1 MSELTDNLST
11 CDSEE
16 KSLFELL
23 KENEVSIPKI
33 QRDYAQGRNTKNIQY
48 IREMFLSNL
57 FEALS
62 DDADDKKLKLDF
74 IYGYEDQDQ
83 FQDKKITIFKPL
95 DGQQR
100 LTTLFLLHW
109 YAAKKEGVSE
119 DRLRVLKNFTYD
131 TRKSSRDFCEKLVVD
146 FQPDFGEEF
155 SEQTADRIEKQIMNQ
170 NWFTASWK
178 NDPTITSMLVML
190 KAIDKKFHGVS
201 DIWEK
206 LTGSK
211 PRIVFHL
218 LKMQN
223 LGLPDDLYIKMNAR
237 GKPLTDFEHFKSQ
250 FSEILSGKL
259 KDDFNNKID
268 QAWSDLFWD
277 IFKDKENPN
286 PDSDIAQKMDKGFLS
301 FVWFITDI
309 LIATK
314 GIEIQEQDF
323 WLEIIKKVYSDTQN
337 VEFLFDNLDFFEK
350 LNRSNESNF
359 PRFEEVFYIDQD
371 DFTEDKVRLFFNK
384 PAVNLFEKCVKEYRF
399 GDEKNAFSMGEQI
412 KNAFSMGEQILL
424 YAYIKSC
431 RRYDELDRVKLRKIR
446 NLTSDTWLRQ
456 EFFKHYLEEVDLI
469 LQKDELSAQPK
480 FSKRQF
486 DEDKT
491 KSDYIKE
498 HPENK
503 SVLYRLEDH
512 HLLRGSISIF
522 LRNSNGN
529 VDKDKNLPIIDENF
543 PALASKF
550 LERFCEKKS
559 DDEKQKD
566 FYESISP
573 ALLTLGDY
581 TQAYGASGKKRFG
594 NGNHVNTWREIFTQ
608 SNQRSSED
616 FDKTKETLKAYLKF
630 FIEHPEKTHRDMID
644 DYLAKFDDNQA
655 LPKDLNYYLIK
666 YPAFHKWQDQ
676 WTQGFYYWKNYDEPY
691 DCWMLFKRQFNGRHW
706 RPFLLAIT
714 EDFENCE
721 DLTKCC
727 SIEDYRSDL
736 SFNHNDLSIS
746 IGCANDGFV
755 FKFNCEGNDSFKDII
770 DQLIQENILTK
781 DNKLMITQD
790 DQGVDLEDRIIKL
803 KTVLEYLIDHY

>member
-74 IYGYEDQDQ
+74 VYGYEDQDQ
-83 FQDKKITIFKPL
+83 FQDKQITIFKPL

-131 TRKSSRDFCEKLVVD
+131 TRKSSRDFCEKLVD

-170 NWFTASWK
+170 NWFTANWK

-250 FSEILSGKL
+250 FSEILSDKL

-314 GIEIQEQDF
+314 GIEIQDF
-323 WLEIIKKVYSDTQN
+323 WPEIIKIKKVYSDTQN

-384 PAVNLFEKCVKEYRF
+384 PAVNLFEKCVKEYQF
-399 GDEKNAFSMGEQI
+399 GGE

-469 LQKDELSAQPK
+469 LQKDELSA
-480 FSKRQF
+480 
-486 DEDKT
+486 
-491 KSDYIKE
+491 
-498 HPENK
+498 
-503 SVLYRLEDH
+503 
-512 HLLRGSISIF
+512 
-522 LRNSNGN
+522 
-529 VDKDKNLPIIDENF
+529 
-543 PALASKF
+543 
-550 LERFCEKKS
+550 
-559 DDEKQKD
+559 
-566 FYESISP
+566 
-573 ALLTLGDY
+573 
-581 TQAYGASGKKRFG
+581 
-594 NGNHVNTWREIFTQ
+594 
-608 SNQRSSED
+608 
-616 FDKTKETLKAYLKF
+616 
-630 FIEHPEKTHRDMID
+630 
-644 DYLAKFDDNQA
+644 
-655 LPKDLNYYLIK
+655 
-666 YPAFHKWQDQ
+666 
-676 WTQGFYYWKNYDEPY
+676 
-691 DCWMLFKRQFNGRHW
+691 
-706 RPFLLAIT
+706 
-714 EDFENCE
+714 
-721 DLTKCC
+721 
-727 SIEDYRSDL
+727 
-736 SFNHNDLSIS
+736 
-746 IGCANDGFV
+746 
-755 FKFNCEGNDSFKDII
+755 
-770 DQLIQENILTK
+770 
-781 DNKLMITQD
+781 
-790 DQGVDLEDRIIKL
+790 
-803 KTVLEYLIDHY
+803 

>member
-1 MSELTDNLST
+1 MSELTDHLST
-11 CDSEE
+11 YDSEE

-48 IREMFLSNL
+48 IREMFLNNL
-57 FEALS
+57 FKALS

-83 FQDKKITIFKPL
+83 FQDKQITIFKPL

-119 DRLRVLKNFTYD
+119 DPLRVLKNFTYD
-131 TRKSSRDFCEKLVVD
+131 TRKSSRDFCEKLVD

-170 NWFTASWK
+170 NWFTASLK

-201 DIWEK
+201 NIWEK
-206 LTGSK
+206 LTGSN

-250 FSEILSGKL
+250 FSEILSGDL
-259 KDDFNNKID
+259 KDEFNNKID

-286 PDSDIAQKMDKGFLS
+286 PDSDIAQKMDKGFLR

-314 GIEIQEQDF
+314 GVEIGEQDF
-323 WLEIIKKVYSDTQN
+323 WLEKIKKVYSDTQN
-337 VEFLFDNLDFFEK
+337 VEFLFDNLDFFEQ

-359 PRFEEVFYIDQD
+359 PRFEEVFYIDQE

-384 PAVNLFEKCVKEYRF
+384 PAVNLFEKCVEKYRF
-399 GDEKNAFSMGEQI
+399 GDEENAFSL
-412 KNAFSMGEQILL
+412 GEQILL

-431 RRYDELDRVKLRKIR
+431 RRDVPLDRVKLRKIR

-480 FSKRQF
+480 FSKRQL

-522 LRNSNGN
+522 LRDSNGS
-529 VDKDKNLPIIDENF
+529 VDEDENLPIIDENF
-543 PALASKF
+543 PALAGKF

-559 DDEKQKD
+559 DCEKQKD
-566 FYESISP
+566 FYESISL

-581 TQAYGASGKKRFG
+581 TQAYGKSGKKRFG
-594 NGNHVNTWREIFTQ
+594 NHVDTTWREIFTQ

-616 FDKTKETLKAYLKF
+616 FDKTKETLKAYLEF

-655 LPKDLNYYLIK
+655 LPKDLRYYLIK
-666 YPAFHKWQDQ
+666 YPAFNKWQGQ
-676 WTQGFYYWKNYDEPY
+676 WTQGFYYWDDYDKPY
-691 DCWMLFKRQFNGRHW
+691 DCWMLFKSQLNGRNW
-706 RPFLLAIT
+706 SPFLLAIT
-714 EDFENCE
+714 EDFQNCE

-727 SIEDYRSDL
+727 SIGVYGSDL

-746 IGCANDGFV
+746 ISCANDGFV
-755 FKFNCEGNDSFKDII
+755 FKCEDPYKDII

-781 DNKLMITQD
+781 DKKLMITQD
-790 DQGVDLEDRIIKL
+790 DQGIDLEDRIIKL
-803 KTVLEYLIDHY
+803 KTTLEYLIDHY